1 MSTAVP
7 GSENT
12 ARPVIAVFSGPT
24 ATIGN
29 SPPLV
34 TSNQARARHGLPVH
48 PGRFDVLRAQRLAA
62 PVTVYI
68 AAHSA
73 HPLEGDAAELYAPP
87 DGWLSADG
95 TFVHYDAASA
105 PADGTPVY
113 TATLAPED
121 GLYLLPYMARQ
132 ADGSAWDDATAEP
145 FAPRER
151 SRQTFYPDASRIYEE
166 IDRFGIDG
174 QGFASSLSTV
184 ADFRFF
190 RAAPSGGY
198 TKGLPADQRTDE
210 GEGDIAPET
219 LGEDYWIY
227 FPYHLRA
234 EPHLITLARATN
246 LVQRVLGD
254 GAGTFAGAQW
264 LEGSPT
270 TEETMYWLGL
280 LIDTTVPL
288 VGHSAQRP
296 HQSTSADGDRNI
308 VDGVKYVLSGIA
320 LDETGTD
327 RVGAVMIVDE
337 VVFAAREVTKTDAR
351 PGNYEATGGHG
362 GIVADMGGYGPP
374 KLTYLPT
381 RLHTHRS
388 EVNLTKL
395 PDEVAGVS
403 GRLAAGGVVGT
414 RVRVKD
420 AAGEL
425 LASAMPQVSIAKYGR
440 YMPVDSRTD
449 PGLDHEVMARI
460 EANLVGAALAGFV
473 GEGASP
479 YGLMNQTTDNAL
491 TVAIYCG
498 YPVVKVGRGNT
509 GGMAYHMEPQFIVG
523 DNLTS
528 TKARMLLMAALL
540 KLGALPPAADPFHP
554 TPAETAATL
563 AAVAAYQSLF
573 DTH

>member
-1 MSTAVP
+1 MSAVGP
-7 GSENT
+7 GD

-87 DGWLSADG
+87 DGWLAADG
-95 TFVHYDAASA
+95 TFSA
-105 PADGTPVY
+105 DSGVGTPVY
-113 TATLAPED
+113 TATLAPSD

-132 ADGSAWDDATAEP
+132 ADGSAWDDATAES

-166 IDRFGIDG
+166 IDRFGLDG

-198 TKGLPADQRTDE
+198 TKGLAAAERTDE
-210 GEGDIAPET
+210 GEGDIGPET

-246 LVQRVLGD
+246 LVQRVLAE

-288 VGHSAQRP
+288 VGHSAQRA

-308 VDGVKYVLSGIA
+308 VDGVKYLLSGIA

-395 PDEVAGVS
+395 PDEVAGVT
-403 GRLAAGGVVGT
+403 GRLAAGAVVGT

-420 AAGEL
+420 AGGEL

-449 PGLDHEVMARI
+449 PALDHEVMARI
-460 EANLVGAALAGFV
+460 EANLAGAALAGFV

-491 TVAIYCG
+491 TVAIHCG

-554 TPAETAATL
+554 TEAEQAATL

>member
-1 MSTAVP
+1 MSPAVP

-12 ARPVIAVFSGPT
+12 ARPMIAVFSGPT

-87 DGWLSADG
+87 DGWLAADG
-95 TFVHYDAASA
+95 SFSPDSGV
-105 PADGTPVY
+105 GTPVY
-113 TATLAPED
+113 VATLAPED

-166 IDRFGIDG
+166 IDRFGLDG

-210 GEGDIAPET
+210 GEGDIGPET

-246 LVQRVLGD
+246 LVHRVLRD

-308 VDGVKYVLSGIA
+308 VDGVKYLLSGIA

-395 PDEVAGVS
+395 PDEVAGVT
-403 GRLAAGGVVGT
+403 GRLAAGGVMGT

-460 EANLVGAALAGFV
+460 EANLAGAALAGFV

-554 TPAETAATL
+554 TEAETAATL

>member
-1 MSTAVP
+1 MSTA

-87 DGWLSADG
+87 DGWLGADG
-95 TFVHYDAASA
+95 TFVPYDAASA
-105 PADGTPVY
+105 PTAGGTPVY

-166 IDRFGIDG
+166 IDRFGLDG

-198 TKGLPADQRTDE
+198 TKGLPAAARTDE
-210 GEGDIAPET
+210 GEGDIPAET

-246 LVQRVLGD
+246 LVQRVLAE
-254 GAGTFAGAQW
+254 GAGTFTGAQW

-288 VGHSAQRP
+288 VGHSAQRA

-308 VDGVKYVLSGIA
+308 VDGVKYLLSGIA

-395 PDEVAGVS
+395 PDEVAGVT

-449 PGLDHEVMARI
+449 PGLDHEVTARI

-554 TPAETAATL
+554 TAAEQAATL